1 MSARGPFLFL
11 ILALVVLGASNIY
24 YRHAKVGI
32 PLTAGEQ
39 IDIWQVEAEII
50 MDGQNQPVTVKL
62 NLPRNQE
69 FELVEEYTASPAFG
83 VTVTRDK
90 NAAEVVWSK
99 RDVVG
104 LQTLYYQATFKPN
117 LDPPKEPKPNTE
129 IVVEE
134 LPEPYESS
142 AQALLNMALSSSG
155 DEETLV
161 EQVLKL
167 LNSEEQN
174 TALLLSEYSR
184 TDAFVQ
190 LMNMANVA
198 TMQVRGLLLEDA
210 RRNQS
215 LVPLVKVYTGGKW
228 ELKSIESGEL
238 DEEIPVLVWLQDQPA
253 LLDVVGAE
261 DSRIRFAI
269 SKQTTSALREAT
281 ATTRSSDWD
290 FSLYHLPIAEQNLF
304 KGILLLPI
312 GALVVVF
319 LRILVGIKCSGTFMP
334 ILIATSFIQTELV
347 NGLIGFLAIVSI
359 GLLIRS
365 YLSRLNLL
373 LVSRISAVVI
383 VVIAIIVLFTMI
395 AFRLGL
401 TEALTI
407 TFFPM
412 IIMAW
417 TIERMSIL
425 WEEEGGREVLVQ
437 GLGSLIVAVL
447 AYLMMDN
454 SLIRHWAF
462 NFLGVHALVMAA
474 ILMMGQYTGYRLLEL
489 SRFQALVQSTDE
501 QIDKQGD

>member
-1 MSARGPFLFL
+1 MSARGPFLFI
-11 ILALVVLGASNIY
+11 ILALVILGLSNIY
-24 YRHAKVGI
+24 YRHVEVGI
-32 PLTAGEQ
+32 PLTAGKQ

-50 MDGQNQPVTVKL
+50 MDGRNKPVTVKL
-62 NLPRNQE
+62 NLPRAND
-69 FELVEEYTASPAFG
+69 FELIEEFTASPAFG
-83 VTVTRDK
+83 VSVTRDK
-90 NAAEVVWSK
+90 DKAQVLWSK
-99 RDVVG
+99 RDVAG
-104 LQTLYYQATFKPN
+104 LQTLYYQAAFKPKPQPPEEAPPIDTV
-117 LDPPKEPKPNTE
+117 LVDP
-129 IVVEE
+129 

-142 AQALLNMALSSSG
+142 AQALLKLALASSG
-155 DEETLV
+155 DENTFV
-161 EQVLKL
+161 SQVLKL
-167 LNSEEQN
+167 LNSDDQN
-174 TALLLSEYSR
+174 TGLLLSEYSR

-190 LMNMANVA
+190 LMTMAQVH
-198 TMQVRGLLLEDA
+198 TRQVRGLMLEDA

-215 LVPLVKVYTGGKW
+215 LVPLVKVFIDDEW
-228 ELKSIESGEL
+228 ELHNIESGEL
-238 DEEIPVLVWLQDQPA
+238 DADVPVLVWLEDQPA

-269 SKQTTSALREAT
+269 SKQTTSALREAN
-281 ATTRSSDWD
+281 ATTQSSDWD

-347 NGLIGFLAIVSI
+347 NGLLGFLAIVSI

-383 VVIAIIVLFTMI
+383 VVIGIIVLFTLI

-454 SLIRHWAF
+454 NLIRHWAF
-462 NFLGVHALVMAA
+462 NFLGVHALIMAA
-474 ILMMGQYTGYRLLEL
+474 ILILGQYTGYRLLEL
-489 SRFQALVQSTDE
+489 RRFEPLANQVNNTSKND
-501 QIDKQGD
+501 D